1 MEYPKTLFDGTDT
14 PWRYSDKRC
23 GRTLLVQHHL
33 LTDYSIGMHAHDYY
47 EINIILGGKGAH
59 YYSGHIFEV
68 SEGDVFVIPPK
79 IKHGY
84 WNCGELVVYHIILH
98 TDFFKKYESDLIS
111 MPGYFA
117 FFDIAPQIR
126 EFAGVSRFLKFR
138 DNEYSEIYE
147 IIESAAK
154 INIKEELTVHDA
166 IGLNI
171 NALYLITKLTA
182 FFCREYSPE
191 TENVSDSDSMLFTRA
206 VEKIYRDYDQKL
218 DINELASELHISRS
232 TYYLLFKKFSGKT
245 PGDFITDHRIS
256 KAMSL
261 LLTTDQSVT
270 SIAIQTGFFDAS
282 HFIHTFEKNVGVSPK
297 EYRTTGTGSKQ

>member
-1 MEYPKTLFDGTDT
+1 MDYPKTLFDGVDT
-14 PWRYSDKRC
+14 PWSYGKH
-23 GRTLLVQHHL
+23 GRELLVQHHM
-33 LTDYSIGMHAHDYY
+33 LTDYSIGMHAHDYC

-59 YYSGHIFEV
+59 YYGGHIFEV

-84 WNCGELVVYHIILH
+84 WNCGDLAVYHIILH
-98 TDFFKKYESDLIS
+98 MDFFRKYEDDLVS
-111 MPGYFA
+111 LPGYYA
-117 FFDIAPQIR
+117 LFDIAPQMR

-154 INIKEELTVHDA
+154 INIKEDFTIHDT

-182 FFCREYSPE
+182 FFCREYSPD
-191 TENVSDSDSMLFTRA
+191 TGNSADSDSLLFTRA
-206 VEKIYRDYDQKL
+206 VERIYRDYDKKL
-218 DINELASELHISRS
+218 DINALAKELHVSRS
-232 TYYLLFKKFSGKT
+232 TYYQLFRKFSGKT

-256 KAMSL
+256 KAMAML
-261 LLTTDQSVT
+261 LKTDY
-270 SIAIQTGFFDAS
+270 SITAVALQTGFFDAS
-282 HFIHTFEKNVGVSPK
+282 HFIHTFEKKVGVSPK
-297 EYRTTGTGSKQ
+297 EYRISGSPN